1 MGLPDLPSG
10 GIFLHFSS
18 SSEILGAPSVTHIG
32 VPMPAA
38 FKVSCKEK
46 KPQICRTKLQA
57 YNYGKLYKALNYT
70 DVIITEAT
78 RDGKGETEVAV
89 GGKRISECGDLEVV
103 LDDMIRCRGILR
115 KDMEKRKLIL
125 QHLEAEASPLTSSET
140 YKEADPEAFTVDTV
154 VVPILECLGYTA
166 SNISKDKG
174 ADLLLNLKGTRIVLS
189 AEVLDDADYEKDT
202 LKIIELIREGGEDCM
217 GGIATDGRRWL
228 FAVLVNGNPVNSGL
242 IDLRD
247 LLRMMYAKT
256 ADVKEL
262 AKFAGVWKY
271 FTEMMSADTII
282 ASARTMFDRFSKQ
295 TAVEVKSE

>member
-1 MGLPDLPSG
+1 M
-10 GIFLHFSS
+10 
-18 SSEILGAPSVTHIG
+18 THRG

-57 YNYGKLYKALNYT
+57 FNYGKLYKALNYT

-78 RDGKGETEVAV
+78 RDGKGETEVTV
-89 GGKRISECGDLEVV
+89 GGKRISECSDLEVI
-103 LDDMIRCRGILR
+103 LDDMVRCRGILR

-154 VVPILECLGYTA
+154 VVPILECLGYSA
-166 SNISKDKG
+166 SNISKG
-174 ADLLLNLKGTRIVLS
+174 QEADLVLNLRGTRIVLS

-202 LKIIELIREGGEDCM
+202 LKIIELIRDADEACA

-247 LLRMMYAKT
+247 LLRIMYAKT
-256 ADVKEL
+256 ADEKEL

-282 ASARTMFDRFSKQ
+282 ASARTMFDRFNKQ
-295 TAVEVKSE
+295 SAVQVGGE

>member
-1 MGLPDLPSG
+1 
-10 GIFLHFSS
+10 
-18 SSEILGAPSVTHIG
+18 
-32 VPMPAA
+32 MPAA

-70 DVIITEAT
+70 DVMITEAT
-78 RDGKGETEVAV
+78 RDGKGETEVTV

-103 LDDMIRCRGILR
+103 LDDMVRCRGILR

-166 SNISKDKG
+166 SNISKDPK
-174 ADLLLNLKGTRIVLS
+174 ADLVLNLKGTRIVLS

-247 LLRMMYAKT
+247 LLRIMYAKT
-256 ADVKEL
+256 TDEKEL

>member
-1 MGLPDLPSG
+1 M
-10 GIFLHFSS
+10 
-18 SSEILGAPSVTHIG
+18 THIG

-38 FKVSCKEK
+38 YKVSCKEK

-78 RDGKGETEVAV
+78 RDGKGEAEVTV
-89 GGKRISECGDLEVV
+89 GGKRISECGDLEVI
-103 LDDMIRCRGILR
+103 LDDMVRCRGILR

-140 YKEADPEAFTVDTV
+140 YKEADPETFTVDTV
-154 VVPILECLGYTA
+154 VVPIRECLGYTA
-166 SNISKDKG
+166 SNISKG
-174 ADLLLNLKGTRIVLS
+174 QEADLVLNLKGTRIVLS

-256 ADVKEL
+256 ADEKEL